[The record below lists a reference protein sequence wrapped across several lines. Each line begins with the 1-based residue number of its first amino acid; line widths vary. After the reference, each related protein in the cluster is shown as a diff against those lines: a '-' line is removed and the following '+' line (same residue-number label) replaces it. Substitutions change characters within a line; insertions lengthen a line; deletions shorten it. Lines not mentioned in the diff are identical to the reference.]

1 MTRGPELGAF
11 LNRQRDR
18 TRFVALMALFF
29 CVVGSAKVHAEQLRA
44 PRFNDFGMPGSLTL
58 PAARPAQ
65 DGSIAFSWDRD
76 HVHSVGTLT
85 FQASD
90 RFTTSFR
97 YGSFERPTSTL
108 YDRSFDLQ
116 FQLSRERGWMPGIAI
131 GLRDI
136 IGTGTLASE
145 YVVATESISS
155 DLSITAGV
163 GWGKL
168 GANADLGTPFGER
181 PRFTGLGGEPSYRQ
195 WFRGPAAAFG
205 AIDWH
210 ATDRLRLS
218 MGWTGEDPD
227 GPSAAGVAQIGLNW
241 QARRGL
247 AFGVRADQAGNV
259 GLSFQLSFN
268 PRFAPS
274 ALNPGG
280 PPLAFG
286 RSYQSSVNNDPV
298 SRLRQRLAE
307 DGLVLHRAELD
318 GDHARV
324 LVENRRFGLPAQALG
339 RVGRALTGE
348 LAPEVEHF
356 LIELAGPGPA
366 ASQVMLSRSDLLGLQ
381 DDPARAELGWDA
393 ARIGS
398 VGKWDGTRLP
408 EPVPYEV
415 TMSPYMALSMFD
427 PIAPVRADIGA
438 QLDGR
443 LRISPGLFLDGTFKA
458 RLLGNRKE
466 TDRFSDS
473 ELPPVRS
480 DAGRYAV
487 AGDAGATRFAL
498 THLSSPLPN
507 IYTRASMGFLEEMF
521 AGVVGEVLWKPP
533 ASRLG
538 LGLELARVWQRNPGM
553 GLGFD
558 YYEYSTFTGHASV
571 YYALSPEYDL
581 RLDVGQYLA
590 GDRGATVSIDRS
602 FANGWKV
609 AAYATLTDVPF
620 ETFGEGSF
628 DKGIRLSIP
637 MEWVFGKPST
647 RQSNILL
654 QPILRDGGARLET
667 GHRLYDAIRPA
678 HSSDL
683 ERTWGMFWK

>member
-1 MTRGPELGAF
+1 MIVRGEDAF
-11 LNRQRDR
+11 RKGQRGR
-18 TRFVALMALFF
+18 GRFAAAIALFVF
-29 CVVGSAKVHAEQLRA
+29 LVGSVPAQAEQFQA
-44 PRFNDFGMPGSLTL
+44 PRFNDLGMPGSLTL

-65 DGSIAFSWDRD
+65 DGSIAFSFDRD
-76 HVHSVGTLT
+76 DVHNVGTLT
-85 FQASD
+85 FQATG
-90 RFTTSFR
+90 RLTTAFR
-97 YGSFERPTSTL
+97 YGSFERPRNTL

-116 FQLSRERGWMPGIAI
+116 FQLSHERGWMPGIAI
-131 GLRDI
+131 GLRDF

-145 YVVATESISS
+145 YVVATKSISPK
-155 DLSITAGV
+155 LSVTGGV

-168 GANADLGTPFGER
+168 GANADLGTPFGAR
-181 PRFTGLGGEPSYRQ
+181 PTWSGLGGEPGYRQ

-205 AIDWH
+205 ALDWH

-218 MGWTGEDPD
+218 FGWSGEEPA
-227 GPSAAGVAQIGLNW
+227 GPSAAGLAQFGLSW

-247 AFGVRADQAGNV
+247 AFGARTDGAGNF
-259 GLSFQLSFN
+259 GLGLQLSFN

-274 ALNPGG
+274 ALNPGR

-286 RSYQSSVNNDPV
+286 RSHQSSVAMDPV

-307 DGLVLHRAELD
+307 DGLVLHKVQLD
-318 GDHARV
+318 GDHVRV
-324 LVENRRFGLPAQALG
+324 QIENRRFGLPAQALG

-348 LAPEVEHF
+348 LDPEVEHF
-356 LIELAGPGPA
+356 SVELAGLGPA

-381 DDPARAELGWDA
+381 DDPARAEMGWHA
-393 ARIGS
+393 ARIGP
-398 VGKWDGTRLP
+398 VQNWEGTRLP

-415 TMSPYMALSMFD
+415 TLAPYMALSMFD
-427 PIAPVRADIGA
+427 PIAPVRADVGA
-438 QLDGR
+438 QVDGR
-443 LRISPGLFLDGTFKA
+443 LRIAPGFFLDGSFRA
-458 RLLGNRKE
+458 RLGGNRKE
-466 TDRFSDS
+466 TDRFSNS

-480 DAGRYAV
+480 DVGRYAV

-498 THLSSPLPN
+498 THVSAPLPN
-507 IYTRASMGFLEEMF
+507 IYTRASIGLLEEMF

-533 ASRLG
+533 TSRLG
-538 LGLELARVWQRNPGM
+538 LGLELAEVWQRNPGM

-558 YYEYSTFTGHASV
+558 YYDYSTLTGHASV
-571 YYALSPEYDL
+571 YYALTPEYDL

-590 GDRGATVSIDRS
+590 GDRGATVSIDRF

-609 AAYATLTDVPF
+609 GAYATLTDVPF

-637 MEWVFGKPST
+637 LEWVFGKPNT
-647 RQSNILL
+647 RQSTILL
-654 QPILRDGGARLET
+654 QPIQRDGGARLEP
-667 GHRLYDAIRPA
+667 GDRLYDVIRPA

-683 ERTWGMFWK
+683 KRTWGMFWK